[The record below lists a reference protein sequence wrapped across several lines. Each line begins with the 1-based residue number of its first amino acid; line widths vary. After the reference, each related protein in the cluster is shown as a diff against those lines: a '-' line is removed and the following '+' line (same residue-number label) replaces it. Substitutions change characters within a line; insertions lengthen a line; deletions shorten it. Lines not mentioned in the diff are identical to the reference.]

1 MHRTKGKWDGVVI
14 TAGDIPFTT
23 GGDLVLTTNQ
33 VLPCK
38 PSLISAKI
46 AVGQLKEMLGLKVL
60 PLQVRKYQTSMKFQK
75 FF

>member
-1 MHRTKGKWDGVVI
+1 MHRTKGKWDSIVI
-14 TAGDIPFTT
+14 TAGHIPFTT
-23 GGDLVLTTNQ
+23 GDLVLTTNQ

-60 PLQVRKYQTSMKFQK
+60 PLQVKKY
-75 FF
+75 